1 MINATPEPLKSSNYS
16 TSFQPFYSFSNC
28 TKIKN
33 FDYLYYRLFELYT
46 IILSN
51 INENVDIHTFSADI
65 ADQMKE
71 RCPRMQLSQ
80 AVMKLTED
88 VVRFRRELHK
98 IPELGLEEFKT
109 KEYLLKQLQSFGIK
123 EIYPVLDTGLIAVF
137 RSENQGRR

>member
-1 MINATPEPLKSSNYS
+1 MKHRGDQCNARTFKNRQTTPHPFNLFTLSLIVLKSR
-16 TSFQPFYSFSNC
+16 
-28 TKIKN
+28 N

-51 INENVDIHTFSADI
+51 INGNVDIHTFSADI

-98 IPELGLEEFKT
+98 IPGVRIRRIQNE
-109 KEYLLKQLQSFGIK
+109 GIF
-123 EIYPVLDTGLIAVF
+123 A
-137 RSENQGRR
+137 